1 MRSKVMLG
9 FVRSRMSIATSYL
22 QDSASSFRNGMRVNE
37 PTISPLKE
45 LHFQINGAIYRY
57 LAPTGAKSSLRCQAQ
72 RALTERRKL
81 LLCSQRL

>member
-1 MRSKVMLG
+1 
-9 FVRSRMSIATSYL
+9 
-22 QDSASSFRNGMRVNE
+22 MRVNE